1 MIQRLISRFRQRQA
15 GRDSGAV
22 AVELAIVA
30 PLLVV
35 LVLGVADYGI
45 LMDSSAALF
54 AGTRS
59 GAEVAKANQ
68 NATAAQLTALNIFPT
83 GATPKISA
91 PFCTCVDNT
100 SVTCPGPGAANPCAA
115 KTDPRVLKYVTVS
128 ATNRFSPLLA
138 WPSFTFPSSLNA
150 NAVPRLQ

>member
-1 MIQRLISRFRQRQA
+1 M
-15 GRDSGAV
+15 

-35 LVLGVADYGI
+35 LVLGVMDYGI
-45 LMDSSAALF
+45 LMNSSAALL

-59 GAEVAKANQ
+59 GAEVAKAKQ
-68 NATAAQLTALNIFPT
+68 NVTAAQLTALNIFPS
-83 GATPKISA
+83 GATPTISA

-100 SVTCPGPGAANPCAA
+100 TPSPLPTCPVPGAQNPCAA

-128 ATNRFSPLLA
+128 ATNGFSPLLG
-138 WPSFTFPSSLNA
+138 WPSFTFPSSLNTSA
-150 NAVPRLQ
+150 SARLQ